1 MGRPIKRKYFGVGNV
16 NDGEVFDG
24 AGGEGLASVT
34 ITNPGTAYSQGIS
47 FTVAPSPIGGITA
60 VVGDTEFA
68 NGVIATTSVI
78 TSGSGYVTAPAIS
91 IVKPSNVVVT
101 ATSVYPAN
109 GNVTVST
116 TSGLYLGMVAN
127 VGFSASATITSINV
141 YGTNVVTMSS
151 ANTAPLAGTT
161 IAFGDVGYGG
171 ALTAV
176 LYTPDVT
183 ANVIA
188 ANAWISSGTI
198 AKLADINAQKGARRY
213 NVTNADGTDNCVLTG
228 NALVVT
234 NGGPL
239 GAGWMTIT
247 ATDSDGNTYYVKH
260 LCDRT
265 ATLHPINGVQFVI
278 DQKVA
283 WVVSPNSP
291 VNGVS
296 VQIATNN

>member
-1 MGRPIKRKYFGVGNV
+1 MAANTGFG
-16 NDGEVFDG
+16 
-24 AGGEGLASVT
+24 ATTT
-34 ITNPGTAYSQGIS
+34 ITVIDS
-47 FTVAPSPIGGITA
+47 
-60 VVGDTEFA
+60 A
-68 NGVIATTSVI
+68 NL
-78 TSGSGYVTAPAIS
+78 
-91 IVKPSNVVVT
+91 K
-101 ATSVYPAN
+101 
-109 GNVTVST
+109 
-116 TSGLYLGMVAN
+116 L
-127 VGFSASATITSINV
+127 
-141 YGTNVVTMSS
+141 TMSA
-151 ANTAPLAGTT
+151 ANTAALSNAP
-161 IAFGDVGYGG
+161 ISFGDIGSGG
-171 ALTAV
+171 AVTAV
-176 LYTPDVT
+176 LNATSTT

-260 LCDRT
+260 LTDRV
-265 ATLHPINGVQFVI
+265 AVLHPINGVQFVL

-283 WVVSPNSP
+283 WVVSPSP
-291 VNGVS
+291 AVNGVS